1 MRGPV
6 RFKTFGASYHMKEG
20 IGNMR
25 KVVVVLEG
33 EKLLELKRILICSYL
48 PSSADVENH
57 LDLTSAHEV

>member
-1 MRGPV
+1 
-6 RFKTFGASYHMKEG
+6 
-20 IGNMR
+20 MR